1 MEIARG
7 SFLFQL
13 PVGFSTSNELA
24 EMKKIV
30 SLRLLALSKPEVIK
44 AKSLYLQEELKLLT
58 SEGKMSVSTF
68 ALWERLKI
76 IELLDAECDFLVV
89 KS

>member
-1 MEIARG
+1 
-7 SFLFQL
+7 
-13 PVGFSTSNELA
+13 
-24 EMKKIV
+24 MKKIV
-30 SLRLLALSKPEVIK
+30 SLCLLALSKPEVIK
-44 AKSLYLQEELKLLT
+44 AKSLCLQEELKLLT
-58 SEGKMSVSTF
+58 SEGKMSVSAF